1 VAEPLHEYSVEL
13 GWQLETVLGEQLPP
27 LSTPALAQQ

>member
-13 GWQLETVLGEQLPP
+13 AKQPEAPLGEQLPP
-27 LSTPALAQQ
+27 ASAPPLAQQ